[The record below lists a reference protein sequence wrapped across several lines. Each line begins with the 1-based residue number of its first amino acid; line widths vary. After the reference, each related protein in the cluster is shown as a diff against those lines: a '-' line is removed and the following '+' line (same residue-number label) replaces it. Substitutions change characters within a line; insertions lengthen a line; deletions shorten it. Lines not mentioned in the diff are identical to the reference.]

1 MLLYTSMRFRLPV
14 IVSALMLSL
23 VLSGASSLRAET
35 VLTADAVIQ
44 KAVARGQQDQQG
56 AAAMPDFKYRKLTL
70 TEQLDGAGKV
80 KERREKVYEVCYRD
94 GQSYATLLQVNGHLP
109 TPEDLKQQSD
119 NEMNASK
126 LLGQAKP
133 AKGDNR
139 ENFLTAELAAR
150 FDFKTIGQ
158 TNLNGRATYE
168 ISFTPKTPAL
178 PVHRLVDRLLNQIS
192 GTLWI
197 DAKEFEVARADVY
210 LRSEVNLLGGVIG
223 SLKKLTYTLERTRVA
238 DGVWFSTLSSG
249 DFQGRK
255 LLDPTHIK
263 TKSQSVNFRRIAM
276 VESGSLKSK
285 V

>member
-1 MLLYTSMRFRLPV
+1 MRFRLPV
-14 IVSALMLSL
+14 IVCGLALSL
-23 VLSGASSLRAET
+23 VLSGVSRLRAET
-35 VLTADAVIQ
+35 VPSADTVIQ
-44 KAVARGQQDQQG
+44 KAVARGQKDQQEPV
-56 AAAMPDFKYRKLTL
+56 AEFKYRKLTV

-80 KERREKVYEVCYRD
+80 KERREKVYEVFYRD
-94 GQSYATLLQVNGHLP
+94 GQSHATLLAVNGHVP
-109 TPEDLKQQSD
+109 SEEDLKQQSD
-119 NEMNASK
+119 NEMNAGK
-126 LLGQAKP
+126 LLGQSKP
-133 AKGDNR
+133 VKGDNR
-139 ENFLTAELAAR
+139 DNFLTPELVAR
-150 FDFKTIGQ
+150 FDFKMIGQ
-158 TNLNGRATYE
+158 TNLNGRATYQ
-168 ISFTPKTPAL
+168 ISFAPKSPEL

-197 DAKEFEVARADVY
+197 DAQEFEVARADVS

-263 TKSQSVNFRRIAM
+263 TKSQSINFRRVAM
-276 VESGSLKSK
+276 LESGSLKAK